1 MQFFC
6 VGSAESLACRGAGFT
21 CAGFTGA
28 DKLGIGE
35 GCGIVHSAAKAE
47 DLSKRN
53 GKWKQAPLRCL
64 QEKIELR
71 SPHDTEPDVVDAAD
85 VAGRAVVAPRRAA
98 AVGAA
103 APAAAARQTVGTC
116 RRSCGVCHAS

>member
-35 GCGIVHSAAKAE
+35 GCGIV
-47 DLSKRN
+47 
-53 GKWKQAPLRCL
+53 LR
-64 QEKIELR
+64 I
-71 SPHDTEPDVVDAAD
+71 PHDTEADGVDDAARRD
-85 VAGRAVVAPRRAA
+85 ADAPRRAA
-98 AVGAA
+98 FAGLVEPVAA
-103 APAAAARQTVGTC
+103 AQQTVRTSRG
-116 RRSCGVCHAS
+116 SCGVGHAS